1 MIFTFQQINST
12 KRILLYALDKE
23 KAFAEMRWRY
33 GAETD
38 SEYSLIA
45 FVEAK
50 NFNLTLN

>member
-12 KRILLYALDKE
+12 KRVLLYALDKE
-23 KAFAEMRWRY
+23 EAFSEMIRRY
-33 GAETD
+33 GTETA

-45 FVEAK
+45 FMEAK